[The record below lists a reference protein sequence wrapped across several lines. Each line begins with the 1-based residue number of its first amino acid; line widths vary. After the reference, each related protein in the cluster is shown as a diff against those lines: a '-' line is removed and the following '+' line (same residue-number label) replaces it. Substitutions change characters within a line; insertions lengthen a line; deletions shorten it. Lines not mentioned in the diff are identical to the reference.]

1 MKKLHHFNTLI
12 LGVFLAITVTSSV
25 APSVAFGDAIESYP
39 ILEAL
44 QNSGKVLYSDT
55 TDWMDKWRGMDLE
68 LTDTYRFP
76 KISGSTSVNFKIKRF
91 DEKGSTAMGLF
102 LASNSSGNPTTELA
116 YFNMS
121 AILGWD
127 AIFRPAARYELGP
140 KAREEALELMKS
152 TTLTEPQQ
160 IKNEQNIINLIATGN
175 PLLGCV
181 KAEKD
186 STNAAADVMADTHM
200 GNNGGPNFSFPVIAS
215 LQIANSAPVKGQ
227 SVELIPGYVGDAY
240 QLAQEYSVIMILDAV
255 FQQGDRYS
263 GGNVVIRKVGD
274 EAHFYSTDNGGAYVR
289 EDSSSVTVQLP
300 WFSRYDRK
308 TIDGLRE
315 INQFLLNPEKGF
327 LGYDD
332 SANFVADLGLY
343 FQLTPAQ
350 FAPLLQRNIQLVL
363 DRVDSVV
370 AQYGDSAYLD

>member
-1 MKKLHHFNTLI
+1 
-12 LGVFLAITVTSSV
+12 
-25 APSVAFGDAIESYP
+25 
-39 ILEAL
+39 
-44 QNSGKVLYSDT
+44 
-55 TDWMDKWRGMDLE
+55 
-68 LTDTYRFP
+68 
-76 KISGSTSVNFKIKRF
+76 
-91 DEKGSTAMGLF
+91 
-102 LASNSSGNPTTELA
+102 
-116 YFNMS
+116 
-121 AILGWD
+121 
-127 AIFRPAARYELGP
+127 
-140 KAREEALELMKS
+140 
-152 TTLTEPQQ
+152 
-160 IKNEQNIINLIATGN
+160 
-175 PLLGCV
+175 
-181 KAEKD
+181 
-186 STNAAADVMADTHM
+186 
-200 GNNGGPNFSFPVIAS
+200 
-215 LQIANSAPVKGQ
+215 LQIANPAPVKGQ